1 MTTRR
6 FAAVLGIIVVGV
18 LLSGCIAF
26 DAPSSGP
33 DNPDGPDDSD
43 GPDPEAVFEGAFVHA
58 DDLEDV
64 QGNRTSEV
72 TNGSVT
78 VTELVRVQERPYID
92 ERTEVLDASDPA
104 AKGNVYVSNA
114 SKNWFYFPD
123 SQVAQYFKPDEPFD
137 NERVRSDRAKMAD
150 QQLEKYDLEYQ
161 GTEQIA
167 GRDAHVLDV
176 EAKNETV
183 EKGISAIIGDTKF
196 VYALETSDPKDELQA
211 VEQTLWIDTEYD
223 YPLKERV
230 VFEQPNG
237 ERIVMTEQ
245 FESVSFNTGL
255 DDETFT
261 FEPPENAT
269 VQDIS

>member
-6 FAAVLGIIVVGV
+6 FAAVLGVIVVGV
-18 LLSGCIAF
+18 LLSGCVAF
-26 DAPSSGP
+26 DAPSSDP
-33 DNPDGPDDSD
+33 NDPDDSD

-64 QGNRTSEV
+64 QGNRTTKV
-72 TNGSVT
+72 TNDSVT
-78 VTELVRVQERPYID
+78 VTELVRVQKRPYID

-104 AKGNVYVSNA
+104 ARGNTYVSNA
-114 SKNWFYFPD
+114 TMNWFYYPD
-123 SQVAQYFKPDEPFD
+123 SQVAQYFEPDEPFD
-137 NERVRSDRAKMAD
+137 SETVRSDRGEMAAEKVD
-150 QQLEKYDLEYQ
+150 KYDLEYQ

-183 EKGISAIIGDTKF
+183 ERGISAIIGDTEY

-230 VFEQPNG
+230 VFEEPDG
-237 ERIVMTEQ
+237 ERIVMTER
-245 FESVSFNTGL
+245 FESVAFNTGL
-255 DDETFT
+255 DDETFA

-269 VQDIS
+269 VEEW

>member
-6 FAAVLGIIVVGV
+6 FAAVLGVIVVGV
-18 LLSGCIAF
+18 LLSGCIAL
-26 DAPSSGP
+26 DSPSS
-33 DNPDGPDDSD
+33 DPDDPD
-43 GPDPEAVFEGAFVHA
+43 DPDPEAVFEGAFVHA

-78 VTELVRVQERPYID
+78 ITEPVRVQKRPYVD

-104 AKGNVYVSNA
+104 VDASTYVSNA
-114 SKNWFYFPD
+114 TMNWLYFPD
-123 SQVAQYFKPDEPFD
+123 SQVAKHFEPDEPFD
-137 NERVRSDRAKMAD
+137 SERVRSNRAEMAD
-150 QQLEKYDLEYQ
+150 EQLEKYELEYQ

-167 GRDAHVLDV
+167 GRDAHVLDA

-183 EKGISAIIGDTKF
+183 ERGISAIVGDTKY
-196 VYALETSDPKDELQA
+196 VYALETSDPDPSGELQT

-230 VFEQPNG
+230 VFEEPNG

-245 FESVSFNTGL
+245 FESIAFNTGL
-255 DDETFT
+255 DDETFA

-269 VQDIS
+269 VEEW